1 MRKHRSLPALIS
13 LLCVC
18 VLLTALCGAYVYAA
32 GGESPGNTLEIS
44 VVEQIPAEE
53 LDDNEVP
60 LASPFPGGPE
70 RSVFRT
76 AAPAGVMLLVSLL
89 YVAFTVRR
97 EKRLAA
103 LRMEAAHA
111 EERYMRER
119 REARS

>member
-32 GGESPGNTLEIS
+32 GGESPGNTLEIT

-76 AAPAGVMLLVSLL
+76 AAPAGVMLLGPLPSG
-89 YVAFTVRR
+89 ARSVRR
-97 EKRLAA
+97 ERRPAA
-103 LRMEAAHA
+103 LRV
-111 EERYMRER
+111 
-119 REARS
+119 